1 MLDIC
6 IIIDAD
12 IYGIIPRAKI
22 PNLESAPPEN
32 KLKSASILPACWSKK
47 AASAAGSTP
56 GTGINVPALNIIN
69 APARNKNRELNSPLL
84 LLVFAS
90 A

>member
-32 KLKSASILPACWSKK
+32 K
-47 AASAAGSTP
+47 
-56 GTGINVPALNIIN
+56 
-69 APARNKNRELNSPLL
+69 
-84 LLVFAS
+84 
-90 A
+90 